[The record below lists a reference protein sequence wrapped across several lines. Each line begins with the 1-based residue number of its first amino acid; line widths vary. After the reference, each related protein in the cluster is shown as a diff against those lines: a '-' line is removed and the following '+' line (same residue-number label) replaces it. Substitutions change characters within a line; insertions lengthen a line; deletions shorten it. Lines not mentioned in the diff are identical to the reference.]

1 MSNSSSDGLASWDWS
16 CDLTIPSTYAAGKS
30 VIDQLLEAL
39 RRASWSEHEVFG
51 VHLAVEEA
59 VVNAIRHGNGLDENK
74 QVRVG
79 FRLSAE
85 RFWVEISDEGSGF
98 NPEHLPDPTDTDNIE
113 APCGRGVLLMRNFM
127 SRVEF
132 HDRGNRVVMEKH
144 RQDDRRASA

>member
-1 MSNSSSDGLASWDWS
+1 MSQTSWDGSASWDWS
-16 CDLTIPSTYAAGKS
+16 ADLTIPSTYAAGKS
-30 VIDQLLEAL
+30 VIDQLLAAL
-39 RRASWSEHEVFG
+39 RRAGWSEHEVFG

-79 FRLSAE
+79 FRLSTD
-85 RFWVEISDEGSGF
+85 RFWVEISDEGNGF
-98 NPEHLPDPTDTDNIE
+98 NPEQLPDPTEIDNIE
-113 APCGRGVLLMRNFM
+113 SPCGRGVLLMRNFM

-144 RQDDRRASA
+144 RDERRASA

>member
-1 MSNSSSDGLASWDWS
+1 MSQLSWDWS

-30 VIDQLLEAL
+30 VIDQLLAAL
-39 RRASWSEHEVFG
+39 RRARWSDHEVFG

-59 VVNAIRHGNGLDENK
+59 VVNAIRHGNGLDANK

-85 RFWVEISDEGSGF
+85 LFWVEISDEGNGF
-98 NPEHLPDPTDTDNIE
+98 NPEQLPDPTDTDNIE

-144 RQDDRRASA
+144 RDGQRASA

>member
-1 MSNSSSDGLASWDWS
+1 MSQTSWDGSASWDWS
-16 CDLTIPSTYAAGKS
+16 ADLTIPSTYAAGKS
-30 VIDQLLEAL
+30 VIDQLLAAL
-39 RRASWSEHEVFG
+39 RRAGWSEHEVFG

-79 FRLSAE
+79 FRLSAD
-85 RFWVEISDEGSGF
+85 RFWVEISDEGNGF
-98 NPEHLPDPTDTDNIE
+98 NPEQLPDPTLTDNIE
-113 APCGRGVLLMRNFM
+113 SPCGRGVLLMRNFM

-144 RQDDRRASA
+144 RDGRRASA